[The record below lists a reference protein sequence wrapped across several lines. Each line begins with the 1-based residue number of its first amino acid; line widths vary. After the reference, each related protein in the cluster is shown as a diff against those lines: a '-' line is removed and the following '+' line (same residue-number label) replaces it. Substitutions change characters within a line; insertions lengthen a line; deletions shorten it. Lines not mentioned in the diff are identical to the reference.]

1 MGTLK
6 LTMTCIVVFLAVMF
20 GMWYSYDVGYSA
32 AQSHQIATY
41 NDGFI
46 DGQNNNIPH

>member
-1 MGTLK
+1 MSTLK
-6 LTMTCIVVFLAVMF
+6 LTLVSIGVFLGVVS
-20 GMWYSYDVGYSA
+20 GMWYSYDVGYAA

-46 DGQNNNIPH
+46 DGQNNNVPR